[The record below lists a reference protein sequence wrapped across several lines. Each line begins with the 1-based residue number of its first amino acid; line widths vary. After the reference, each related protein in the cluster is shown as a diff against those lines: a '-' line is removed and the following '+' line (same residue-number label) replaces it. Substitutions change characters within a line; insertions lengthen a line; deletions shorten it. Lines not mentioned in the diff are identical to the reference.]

1 MARAVGEPEEPVAGT
16 SGVSGASG
24 GLGGAGG
31 LGREGAGDAASDQV
45 AGFLTRLTGLLLR
58 TSGEGSELI
67 AREVTAAGRA
77 LGAEVSVLLV
87 MDTAT
92 LTVAVPDGRAATVI
106 VHAAP
111 EVARLDRIAALK
123 PLVAD
128 VVAGRAG
135 VAEASARLAR
145 IEAAPAPYPWW
156 LKLLGIVLFSLGF
169 APLMQPTWY
178 ELGTTAVLA
187 TLAAVLA
194 VAADRVPRLAR
205 VLPLVASLAVSVVT
219 LWLFAGDPA
228 HGGPVLLMLPALFF
242 FVPGDYL
249 SAAAA
254 ELGAGLLTTGAIR
267 LVYAAFLL
275 VQLCVGVLLGVYVTG
290 TSTTALFDTAAGTDL
305 PRWVLFASWTVFTAG
320 TVLAFAIPRRFLWP
334 LLALVYLT
342 VAVQSAA
349 TGLIGET
356 GGTFVAAVVL
366 AAVATLLSRGPERPP
381 RLLLVLPGFFTLTV
395 GSLGMRGLTSLAG
408 GYVVDGFSDL
418 LELVLVVTAIAV
430 GLVLGATLVPE
441 RSARTEPPV
450 PSM

>member
-1 MARAVGEPEEPVAGT
+1 MVRPEGEQERP
-16 SGVSGASG
+16 
-24 GLGGAGG
+24 
-31 LGREGAGDAASDQV
+31 AGDAGPDPV
-45 AGFLTRLTGLLLR
+45 AGFLARLTGLLLR
-58 TSGEGSELI
+58 TSGEGAEPI
-67 AREVTAAGRA
+67 EREVTAVGRA

-92 LTVAVPDGRAATVI
+92 LTVAVPGRPAATVV
-106 VHAAP
+106 VHAVP

-128 VVAGRAG
+128 VCAGRAG
-135 VAEASARLAR
+135 PAEATARLDR

-156 LKLLGIVLFSLGF
+156 LKLVGIVLFSLGF

-187 TLAAVLA
+187 ALAALLA
-194 VAADRVPRLAR
+194 VASDRVPRLAR
-205 VLPLVASLAVSVVT
+205 VLPLVASTAVSVVT
-219 LWLFAGDPA
+219 IGLFAGDPA

-254 ELGAGLLTTGAIR
+254 ELGAGLITTGAIR
-267 LVYAAFLL
+267 LVYAVFLL

-290 TSTTALFDTAAGTDL
+290 TSTRALFDTAAASDL
-305 PRWVLFASWTVFTAG
+305 PRWVLFASWTVFTVG
-320 TVLAFAIPRRFLWP
+320 TVLAFAIPRRFFRT

-342 VAVQSAA
+342 VGVQSAA
-349 TGLIGET
+349 TVLIGET
-356 GGTFVAAVVL
+356 GGTFVAAAVL
-366 AAVATLLSRGPERPP
+366 AAVATLLSRGPGRPP

-395 GSLGMRGLTSLAG
+395 GSLGMRGLTTLAG
-408 GYVVDGFSDL
+408 GHVVDGFSDL

-430 GLVLGATLVPE
+430 GLVLGATVVPE
-441 RSARTEPPV
+441 RRAEAHPPV
-450 PSM
+450 L

>member
-1 MARAVGEPEEPVAGT
+1 MARPVGDPQA
-16 SGVSGASG
+16 AD
-24 GLGGAGG
+24 
-31 LGREGAGDAASDQV
+31 GDAGFDRV
-45 AGFLTRLTGLLLR
+45 AGFLTRLTRLLLR

-92 LTVAVPDGRAATVI
+92 LTVTAPDGRARTVI

-111 EVARLDRIAALK
+111 EVARLDRIAAVK

-135 VAEASARLAR
+135 PAEADARLAR

-156 LKLLGIVLFSLGF
+156 LKLVGIVLFSLGF

-194 VAADRVPRLAR
+194 VASDRVPRLAR

-219 LWLFAGDPA
+219 LGLFAGDPA

-254 ELGAGLLTTGAIR
+254 ELGAGLITTGAVR
-267 LVYAAFLL
+267 LVYAVFLL
-275 VQLCVGVLLGVYVTG
+275 VQLCVGVLLGAYVTG
-290 TSTTALFDTAAGTDL
+290 TSTTALFDTAATSDL
-305 PRWVLFASWTVFTAG
+305 PRWLLFASWTVFTVG
-320 TVLAFAIPRRFLWP
+320 TLLAFAIPRRFFWP

-349 TGLIGET
+349 TKLIGET

-366 AAVATLLSRGPERPP
+366 AAVATLASRGPERAP
-381 RLLLVLPGFFTLTV
+381 RLLLVLPGFFALTV
-395 GSLGMRGLTSLAG
+395 GSLGMRGLTTLAG
-408 GYVVDGFSDL
+408 GHVVDGFSDL

-430 GLVLGATLVPE
+430 GLVLGAILVPE
-441 RSARTEPPV
+441 RKGGPEPGP
-450 PSM
+450 

>member
-1 MARAVGEPEEPVAGT
+1 MARPEGAPEEPAADGT
-16 SGVSGASG
+16 EPVT
-24 GLGGAGG
+24 
-31 LGREGAGDAASDQV
+31 
-45 AGFLTRLTGLLLR
+45 GFLARLTGLLLR
-58 TSGEGSELI
+58 TSGEGAELI
-67 AREVTAAGRA
+67 AREVPAVGRA
-77 LGAEVSVLLV
+77 LGADVSVLLV
-87 MDTAT
+87 MDAVT
-92 LTVAVPDGRAATVI
+92 LTVAVPGAPARTVI
-106 VHAAP
+106 VRAAP

-128 VVAGRAG
+128 VCAGRAG
-135 VAEASARLAR
+135 AAEASARLDR

-178 ELGTTAVLA
+178 EVGTTAVLA
-187 TLAAVLA
+187 TLAAVLV
-194 VAADRVPRLAR
+194 VASDRVPRLAR
-205 VLPLVASLAVSVVT
+205 VLPLVASVAVSVVT
-219 LWLFAGDPA
+219 LGLFAGDPA

-254 ELGAGLLTTGAIR
+254 ELGAGLISTGAIR
-267 LVYAAFLL
+267 LVYAGFLL
-275 VQLCVGVLLGVYVTG
+275 VQLSVGVLIGVYVTG
-290 TSTTALFDTAAGTDL
+290 TSTEALFDTAAEADL

-320 TVLAFAIPRRFLWP
+320 TVLAFAIPRHFLWP

-342 VAVQSAA
+342 VGVLSAA
-349 TGLIGET
+349 TVLIGET

-366 AAVATLLSRGPERPP
+366 AAAATLLSRGPERPP

-395 GSLGMRGLTSLAG
+395 GSLGMRGLTTLAG
-408 GYVVDGFSDL
+408 GHVVDGFTDL

-441 RSARTEPPV
+441 RSPAAPP
-450 PSM
+450 PPTGL

>member
-1 MARAVGEPEEPVAGT
+1 MTRPVGDPAEPA
-16 SGVSGASG
+16 A
-24 GLGGAGG
+24 GGAGG
-31 LGREGAGDAASDQV
+31 GAGERADRI
-45 AGFLTRLTGLLLR
+45 AGFLARLTGLLLR
-58 TSGEGSELI
+58 TSGEGAELI
-67 AREVTAAGRA
+67 ARQVTETGRA

-87 MDTAT
+87 PETAT
-92 LTVAVPDGRAATVI
+92 LTVAVPGGPARTVI
-106 VHAAP
+106 VRAVP

-128 VVAGRAG
+128 VCAGRAG
-135 VAEASARLAR
+135 PAEASARLDR
-145 IEAAPAPYPWW
+145 IEAAPAPYPRW
-156 LKLLGIVLFSLGF
+156 LKFLGIVLFSLGF

-187 TLAAVLA
+187 ALAALLA
-194 VAADRVPRLAR
+194 VASDGAPRLAR
-205 VLPLVASLAVSVVT
+205 VLPLVASTAVSVVT
-219 LWLFAGDPA
+219 LALFAGDPP

-254 ELGAGLLTTGAIR
+254 ELGAGLLTTGAVR

-275 VQLCVGVLLGVYVTG
+275 VQLCVGVLLGVYATG
-290 TSTTALFDTAAGTDL
+290 TSTHALFDAAAGADL

-320 TVLAFAIPRRFLWP
+320 TVLAFAIPRRFFVP
-334 LLALVYLT
+334 LLVLVYLT

-356 GGTFVAAVVL
+356 GGTFVAAVAL
-366 AAVATLLSRGPERPP
+366 AAAATLLSRGPERPP

-395 GSLGMRGLTSLAG
+395 GSLGMRGLTTLAG
-408 GYVVDGFSDL
+408 GHVVDGFSDL

-430 GLVLGATLVPE
+430 GLVLGATLVPDPPAPAE
-441 RSARTEPPV
+441 PSPARP
-450 PSM
+450 

>member
-1 MARAVGEPEEPVAGT
+1 MARPAGDPQEPVARVPGR
-16 SGVSGASG
+16 A
-24 GLGGAGG
+24 AGG
-31 LGREGAGDAASDQV
+31 GTDGGPDAELDRIAS
-45 AGFLTRLTGLLLR
+45 FLTRLTGLLLR

-67 AREVTAAGRA
+67 AREVGAAGRA

-87 MDTAT
+87 METAT
-92 LTVAVPDGRAATVI
+92 LTVTVPDGRTRTVI
-106 VHAAP
+106 VYAAP

-128 VVAGRAG
+128 VRAGRAG
-135 VAEASARLAR
+135 AAEASARLDR

-187 TLAAVLA
+187 TTAAALA
-194 VAADRVPRLAR
+194 VASDRVPRLAR

-219 LWLFAGDPA
+219 LELFAGDPA
-228 HGGPVLLMLPALFF
+228 NGGPVLLMLPALFF

-254 ELGAGLLTTGAIR
+254 ELGAGLVTTGAIR
-267 LVYAAFLL
+267 LVYAVFLL
-275 VQLCVGVLLGVYVTG
+275 VQLCVGVLLGVYGTG
-290 TSTTALFDTAAGTDL
+290 TSTRALFDTAADADL
-305 PRWVLFASWTVFTAG
+305 PRWVLFASWTVFTVG
-320 TVLAFAIPRRFLWP
+320 TLLAFAIPRRFFWH

-349 TGLIGET
+349 TALVGET

-366 AAVATLLSRGPERPP
+366 AAVATLLSRGPDRPP

-395 GSLGMRGLTSLAG
+395 GSLGMRGLTTLAG
-408 GYVVDGFSDL
+408 GHVVDGFSDL

-430 GLVLGATLVPE
+430 GLVLGATLVPD
-441 RSARTEPPV
+441 RKAGGEPPV
-450 PSM
+450 PSG